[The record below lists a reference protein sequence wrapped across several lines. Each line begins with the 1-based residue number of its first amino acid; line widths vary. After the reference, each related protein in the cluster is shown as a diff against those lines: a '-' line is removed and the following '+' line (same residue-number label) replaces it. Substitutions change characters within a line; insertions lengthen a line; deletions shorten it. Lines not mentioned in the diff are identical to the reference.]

1 MRQES
6 SSRPV
11 FTSNAT
17 YHSRFVG
24 GSWDIL
30 MTIPHSQPG
39 GGDTVESIILIKDNC
54 GCAPTEAEI
63 AERVVQLLNM
73 SRHLSNEDLCTKG
86 ASLKLESFV
95 ERAESR
101 EAVAPAQV
109 LVGDGNISDAL
120 ENAKAHLKQLLFGVN
135 YKNVAI
141 DLSALLMNAATRIV
155 NQNVEI
161 DSVKAVAANA
171 ERRLSSVFPSDA
183 QIDLIDTCEALRRSL
198 RIIGNKFGV
207 KLSADSDLFAGKI
220 VEEFEALQARFSQAD
235 FPLTELREIIG
246 KPDATPASLM
256 TYVRN
261 LSENAKLYAERADKA
276 TSQLEHIEKLLIEH
290 EHHTEGA
297 AIWASVDK
305 LIDRVQ
311 VLGEEEGQHLIATE
325 NALADAIKA
334 NKETAGQLAKADQEL
349 ATVRGERDEAHRAL
363 KEIQRVLSVTVEH
376 PKELAGIIT
385 KLANNL
391 TSSRSTQTTLDPFK
405 REVMALCMIEPSTPD
420 MLPSLTEL
428 LIGIRDYVNT
438 ITRYRGGAMILHDR
452 ICQLTESD
460 LMATDAEP
468 YAHFPWD
475 ELADR
480 LEEKFYAPRNAIATL
495 VGNFDLEVADDYRDN
510 VSELYTF
517 MKGLGVAQFQHDKQL
532 QSLLA
537 DRNADRSILEA
548 IDDLLGDITRP
559 TPPITAAIRTLV
571 RSHLTAIKRD

>member
-1 MRQES
+1 MTDSNKRPTYEARERGDNVWNIAMR
-6 SSRPV
+6 
-11 FTSNAT
+11 
-17 YHSRFVG
+17 
-24 GSWDIL
+24 
-30 MTIPHSQPG
+30 IPMDG
-39 GGDTVESIILIKDNC
+39 GGCTIESILDVKDNC
-54 GCAPTEAEI
+54 GVAPAEAEI
-63 AERVVQLLNM
+63 AFRVAALLNM
-73 SRHLSNEDLCTKG
+73 AEHIPTEDLQIKG
-86 ASLKLESFV
+86 ASLKLQTFS
-95 ERAESR
+95 ERMA
-101 EAVAPAQV
+101 AQS
-109 LVGDGNISDAL
+109 G
-120 ENAKAHLKQLLFGVN
+120 
-135 YKNVAI
+135 
-141 DLSALLMNAATRIV
+141 
-155 NQNVEI
+155 
-161 DSVKAVAANA
+161 
-171 ERRLSSVFPSDA
+171 
-183 QIDLIDTCEALRRSL
+183 CEADLTDREKDLRDTNESLRRSL

-207 KLSADSDLFAGKI
+207 KLSADSNLFAGKI

-349 ATVRGERDEAHRAL
+349 AEARGALSESHRIL
-363 KEIQRVLSVTVEH
+363 KDIQRVLDVVTEH
-376 PKELAGIIT
+376 PADLVPIIT

-391 TSSRSTQTTLDPFK
+391 TSARSTQTTLDPFK

-475 ELADR
+475 KLADR

-495 VGNFDLEVADDYRDN
+495 IGNFELEVKDDYRDN
-510 VSELYTF
+510 VSELYSF
-517 MKGLGVAQFQHDKQL
+517 IKGLSVAQYKNDTHL
-532 QSLLA
+532 QTLLRERNT
-537 DRNADRSILEA
+537 DRAIIGA
-548 IDDLLGDITRP
+548 IDDLCGDVTNRP
-559 TPPITAAIRTLV
+559 TVPVMAAIRALV
-571 RSHLTAIKRD
+571 QSHINAIHSKEKTHG

>member
-1 MRQES
+1 MTDSNKRPTYEARERGDNVWNIAMR
-6 SSRPV
+6 
-11 FTSNAT
+11 
-17 YHSRFVG
+17 
-24 GSWDIL
+24 
-30 MTIPHSQPG
+30 IPMDG
-39 GGDTVESIILIKDNC
+39 GGCTIESILDVKDNC
-54 GCAPTEAEI
+54 GVAPAEAEI
-63 AERVVQLLNM
+63 AFRVAALLNM
-73 SRHLSNEDLCTKG
+73 AEHIPTEDLQIKG
-86 ASLKLESFV
+86 ASLKLQTFS
-95 ERAESR
+95 ERMA
-101 EAVAPAQV
+101 AQS
-109 LVGDGNISDAL
+109 G
-120 ENAKAHLKQLLFGVN
+120 
-135 YKNVAI
+135 
-141 DLSALLMNAATRIV
+141 
-155 NQNVEI
+155 
-161 DSVKAVAANA
+161 
-171 ERRLSSVFPSDA
+171 
-183 QIDLIDTCEALRRSL
+183 CEADLTDREKDLRDTNESLRRSL

-235 FPLTELREIIG
+235 CSLNELREIIS

-261 LSENAKLYAERADKA
+261 LSENAMAADPNFFGSAASK
-276 TSQLEHIEKLLIEH
+276 LEHIEKLLIEH
-290 EHHTEGA
+290 EHHTEGDDL
-297 AIWASVDK
+297 WASVDK
-305 LIDRVQ
+305 LIDRVL
-311 VLGEEEGQHLIATE
+311 VLEDEDGSNLV
-325 NALADAIKA
+325 NVSRALDEAREA

-391 TSSRSTQTTLDPFK
+391 TSARSTQTTLDPFK

-475 ELADR
+475 KLADR

-495 VGNFDLEVADDYRDN
+495 IGNFELEVKDDYRDN
-510 VSELYTF
+510 VSELYSF
-517 MKGLGVAQFQHDKQL
+517 IKGLSVAQYKNDTHL
-532 QSLLA
+532 QTLLRERNT
-537 DRNADRSILEA
+537 DRAIIGA
-548 IDDLLGDITRP
+548 IDDLCGDVTNRP
-559 TPPITAAIRTLV
+559 TVPVMAAIRALV
-571 RSHLTAIKRD
+571 QSHINAIHSKEKTHG